1 MRIALDKAIQERAD
15 DEKKLASVRQTL
27 AELRKSAQQRDLQ
40 IANLNALITR
50 EEAAAELADTR
61 AKGFHRAARN
71 TPDPVVAGALAVRVV
86 GTRGGQRRR

>member
-61 AKGFHRAARN
+61 ARIHRAARN